1 MGSISAIVSDL
12 NFGRAKLLQAIE
24 GLSQRE
30 LTQLPIYGDWTIKD
44 VLAHVLGWDQRVLRT
59 LPLMVQNRA
68 SEVPSVEVDEY
79 NAESVAAWR
88 ERTLAEV
95 LVEVESTHRQIL
107 DFISTLDHKEI
118 DTRRERHGQTIT
130 IRSYVIDVMTEHERQ
145 HAAEIEQWR
154 RKLEQSI
161 DPDALTRELA
171 GCRAAFVAA
180 IAGLSQADRLDKRA
194 AEAWSVKD
202 VVGHI
207 ADWEQLMLDAARYI
221 HDPSLPKGPLM
232 GQADEDWNEI
242 LAARRSG
249 NSWNTDWLYLTA
261 VQQAVDDFIA
271 RLRPGDW
278 TLRGPYPW
286 PKDQGTLAEL
296 VWHMSQHYA
305 DHLPDLENWKK
316 LVQT

>member
-1 MGSISAIVSDL
+1 MSSISAIVSDL

-24 GLSQRE
+24 GLSRRE
-30 LTQLPIYGDWTIKD
+30 LTELPIYEGWTIKD

-88 ERTLAEV
+88 ERSLAEL
-95 LVEVESTHRQIL
+95 LVEVQSTHRQIV
-107 DFISTLDHKEI
+107 DMIASLDHKEI
-118 DTRRERHGQTIT
+118 DTRRERHGRIIT
-130 IRSYVIDVMTEHERQ
+130 IRSYVIDVMTDHERE

-161 DPDALTRELA
+161 DPDALKNDLM
-171 GCRAAFVAA
+171 CYRAAFAA
-180 IAGLSQADRLDKRA
+180 AVEGLSEADRLDKTA
-194 AEAWSVKD
+194 IGTWSVKD

-221 HDPSLPKGPLM
+221 HDPSLPQGPLM
-232 GQADEDWNEI
+232 GQADENWNEI
-242 LAARRSG
+242 LAARRAG
-249 NSWNTDWLYLTA
+249 NSWKTDWLYLTA
-261 VQQAVDDFIA
+261 VQQAVDEFIA
-271 RLRPGDW
+271 RLRFGDW

-296 VWHMSQHYA
+296 VWHISQHYV
-305 DHLPDLENWKK
+305 DHLPDLEKWKK
-316 LVQT
+316 LKLG

>member
-1 MGSISAIVSDL
+1 M
-12 NFGRAKLLQAIE
+12 QAIE
-24 GLSQRE
+24 GLSRRE
-30 LTQLPIYGDWTIKD
+30 LTELPIYEGWTIKD

-79 NAESVAAWR
+79 NAVSVAAWR
-88 ERTLAEV
+88 DRSPAEL
-95 LVEVESTHRQIL
+95 LVEVQSTHRQIV
-107 DFISTLDHKEI
+107 DAIAALDHKEI
-118 DTRRERHGQTIT
+118 DTRRERHGQIIT
-130 IRSYVIDVMTEHERQ
+130 IRSYVIDVMTDHERE

-161 DPDALTRELA
+161 DPDVLISDLA
-171 GCRAAFVAA
+171 HHRAAFAAA
-180 IAGLSQADRLDKRA
+180 IEGLSEADRLDKTA
-194 AEAWSVKD
+194 AGTWSVKD
-202 VVGHI
+202 MAGHI

-221 HDPSLPKGPLM
+221 HDPSLPKTPLL
-232 GQADEDWNEI
+232 GEADEDWNEI
-242 LAARRSG
+242 LIAKRAN
-249 NSWNTDWLYLTA
+249 NSWETDWMYLTA

-296 VWHMSQHYA
+296 VWQMRQHYT
-305 DHLPDLENWKK
+305 DHIPDLEKWKEQA
-316 LVQT
+316 QT